1 MKSNNQ
7 KMKEDV
13 FCVVESVSEQ
23 PSYSQDDFIKF
34 YEKQKKN
41 GDWTFYD
48 ERQFMENLFCT
59 RLNYFFIIF
68 SLILMAAVTVRSN
81 TNLILVLFIGL
92 IIQLLLWFSVNR
104 IYVKLDIVLKIL
116 HNLDEH
122 HVFSIT
128 DKCLKK
134 RRHYSFSVVSLL
146 GTWLPLLC
154 VIIWFTGLC
163 LAVLGYISS
172 N

>member
-23 PSYSQDDFIKF
+23 PSYSQADFIKF

-92 IIQLLLWFSVNR
+92 IIQLLLWFSV
-104 IYVKLDIVLKIL
+104 KIL

>member
-23 PSYSQDDFIKF
+23 PSYSQADFIKF

-92 IIQLLLWFSVNR
+92 IIQL
-104 IYVKLDIVLKIL
+104 
-116 HNLDEH
+116 
-122 HVFSIT
+122 
-128 DKCLKK
+128 
-134 RRHYSFSVVSLL
+134 
-146 GTWLPLLC
+146 
-154 VIIWFTGLC
+154 
-163 LAVLGYISS
+163 
-172 N
+172 

>member
-23 PSYSQDDFIKF
+23 PSYSQADFIKF

-128 DKCLKK
+128 N
-134 RRHYSFSVVSLL
+134 R
-146 GTWLPLLC
+146 
-154 VIIWFTGLC
+154 
-163 LAVLGYISS
+163 
-172 N
+172 

>member
-1 MKSNNQ
+1 MFFVWLNLSLSNPPILKPILLSFMRNKR
-7 KMKEDV
+7 KME
-13 FCVVESVSEQ
+13 
-23 PSYSQDDFIKF
+23 I
-34 YEKQKKN
+34 
-41 GDWTFYD
+41 GLFYD

-134 RRHYSFSVVSLL
+134 RRHYFFQCCFSSRYMASSFVCYNMVHWIVF
-146 GTWLPLLC
+146 GC
-154 VIIWFTGLC
+154 IRI
-163 LAVLGYISS
+163 YIFQLKDSFFRL
-172 N
+172 

>member
-1 MKSNNQ
+1 MQSFDDMLPNKAA
-7 KMKEDV
+7 EEL
-13 FCVVESVSEQ
+13 VEKVLT
-23 PSYSQDDFIKF
+23 DHGIV
-34 YEKQKKN
+34 
-41 GDWTFYD
+41 
-48 ERQFMENLFCT
+48 CT
-59 RLNYFFIIF
+59 RNHLPTASTDVGNV
-68 SLILMAAVTVRSN
+68 SHRCPA
-81 TNLILVLFIGL
+81 
-92 IIQLLLWFSVNR
+92 IQP
-104 IYVKLDIVLKIL
+104 
-116 HNLDEH
+116 
-122 HVFSIT
+122 VFSIT